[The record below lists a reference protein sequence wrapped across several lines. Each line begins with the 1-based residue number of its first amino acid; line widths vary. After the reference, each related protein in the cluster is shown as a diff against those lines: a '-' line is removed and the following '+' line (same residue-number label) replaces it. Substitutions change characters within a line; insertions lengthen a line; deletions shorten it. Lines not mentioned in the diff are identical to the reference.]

1 MPSQLKL
8 HFHGHEFLLP
18 RTPPNEGY
26 DTTSSIEE
34 HAAAILSNLTKNGDS
49 RIFSDIAFYLSLKR
63 QYPYSNISICKVSC
77 WHKMY
82 IHVLSGAIL

>member
-8 HFHGHEFLLP
+8 HFHGNEFLLP

-34 HAAAILSNLTKNGDS
+34 HAAAILSNLAKTET
-49 RIFSDIAFYLSLKR
+49 LE
-63 QYPYSNISICKVSC
+63 YSVI
-77 WHKMY
+77 
-82 IHVLSGAIL
+82 